1 MNDLETVRIC
11 GEIVYLVITLALL
24 GVFGHSTW
32 TLYKFRK
39 LRVRSQQLDDDR
51 NSLADA
57 NNT

>member
-11 GEIVYLVITLALL
+11 AEILYLVITLALL
-24 GVFGHSTW
+24 GVFAHSTR